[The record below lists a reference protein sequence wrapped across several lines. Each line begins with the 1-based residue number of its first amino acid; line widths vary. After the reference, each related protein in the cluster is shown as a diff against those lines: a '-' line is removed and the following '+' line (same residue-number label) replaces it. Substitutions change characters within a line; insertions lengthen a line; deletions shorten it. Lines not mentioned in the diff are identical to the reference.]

1 MWCRKFYSGV
11 AVESGTCQA
20 GSLDHDHCLT
30 PSEGNELSCGTI
42 AHCPSASSS
51 SGGQCDR
58 CATILAQDW
67 NQEIRLSEHFVVC
80 LRCFPNLEPRTC
92 DSAPCFHVLTSFWQD
107 NLATTIPIYTREIT
121 STTTTTTTATATS
134 TTSSSATSLTT
145 TSLTGTTATFTLT
158 TVTATSHTTSSQT
171 TVTTVTTT
179 TVTATMEAPAQLE
192 GCVVLSVSDA
202 DLFAESSDAKEAFRK
217 TLAQA
222 AGDGVEP
229 EYVQENLRVQ
239 EVQRFGWH
247 LR

>member
-67 NQEIRLSEHFVVC
+67 NQEIRL
-80 LRCFPNLEPRTC
+80 
-92 DSAPCFHVLTSFWQD
+92 
-107 NLATTIPIYTREIT
+107 TIWPQRFL
-121 STTTTTTTATATS
+121 STQGKSRALQRRRQLPQKASRINAEATS